1 MVFGLTSSIVFL
13 GQTTLIQGD
22 GTFTCVVLPFTQLY
36 MFHALLQ
43 KGVSYPVLYCLVRGK
58 NEQIYKRLL
67 VLVEKI
73 ARERGTTIL
82 NRPVRLMVD
91 FEMAFINAAR
101 EFEAGRNITCCFFHY
116 VSNIKKKARP
126 LIDALKKAVGQNTP
140 EVRLAEKTKR
150 AVMMLPLLPL
160 DLITTEVVA
169 MIFER
174 WAAAFPERA
183 ADFAKLHRHVMKN
196 YVGRR
201 ARFPVQLWCVCGRS
215 IRTNNAAESSHVVL
229 NASVRVS
236 GAVSLD
242 MFLLAIEGQMRH
254 TRREIASGCPSHTKA
269 IYARRN
275 GLPAQELSDL
285 ITGRQ

>member
-13 GQTTLIQGD
+13 SETTLIQGD

-116 VSNIKKKARP
+116 VSNIKKKAKP
-126 LIDALKKAVGQNTP
+126 IIDAMKKLWG
-140 EVRLAEKTKR
+140 KTHPKCGW
-150 AVMMLPLLPL
+150 P
-160 DLITTEVVA
+160 
-169 MIFER
+169 
-174 WAAAFPERA
+174 
-183 ADFAKLHRHVMKN
+183 
-196 YVGRR
+196 RR
-201 ARFPVQLWCVCGRS
+201 PNG
-215 IRTNNAAESSHVVL
+215 
-229 NASVRVS
+229 
-236 GAVSLD
+236 
-242 MFLLAIEGQMRH
+242 
-254 TRREIASGCPSHTKA
+254 PS
-269 IYARRN
+269 
-275 GLPAQELSDL
+275 
-285 ITGRQ
+285 